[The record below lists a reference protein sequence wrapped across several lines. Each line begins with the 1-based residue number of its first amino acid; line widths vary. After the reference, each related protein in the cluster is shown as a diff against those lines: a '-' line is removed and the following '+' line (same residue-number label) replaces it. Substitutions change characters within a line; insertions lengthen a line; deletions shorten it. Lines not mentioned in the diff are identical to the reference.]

1 MKYFFLT
8 EGWITGRVWATD
20 GLWNEAQWRRK
31 PVIQPLTI
39 SIHENHERLILYR
52 VEPTILMVEVRPA
65 ALNSSSNPA
74 AIGQVVLKRLMSADQ
89 VLDRLAQSGISDSRT
104 EPMG

>member
-8 EGWITGRVWATD
+8 EGWSTGRVWATD

-31 PVIQPLTI
+31 PQIEPLTI
-39 SIHENHERLILYR
+39 AIHENNERLILYR

-65 ALNSSSNPA
+65 AVSSNGSS
-74 AIGQVVLKRLMSADQ
+74 IGQVVLKRLMSADQ
-89 VLDRLAQSGISDSRT
+89 VLDRLAQDNICDGL
-104 EPMG
+104 G